1 MSAPARRGALVVAG
15 VALAIGA
22 WALVASWGMPVTGPE
37 GVELLERAGPIGPF
51 SPLAAGLTL
60 VLALAGLAGAA
71 ARIEALVLL
80 SGAGFALAAALALAQ
95 SGTETKLLAAS
106 GSTFAFLTAA
116 AMGLI
121 LLGLTPPERVEGAER
136 APGDAS
142 DPGAGTAAGEDARPP
157 RTGASTVGE
166 RAP

>member
-1 MSAPARRGALVVAG
+1 M
-15 VALAIGA
+15 
-22 WALVASWGMPVTGPE
+22 
-37 GVELLERAGPIGPF
+37 
-51 SPLAAGLTL
+51 
-60 VLALAGLAGAA
+60 
-71 ARIEALVLL
+71 LL
-80 SGAGFALAAALALAQ
+80 SGAGFALAAALARAQ

-121 LLGLTPPERVEGAER
+121 LLGSTPPEGVERAER

>member
-1 MSAPARRGALVVAG
+1 MSEPARRGALVVAG

-37 GVELLERAGPIGPF
+37 GVEFLERAGPIGPF
-51 SPLAAGLTL
+51 SPLAAGLTI
-60 VLALAGLAGAA
+60 VLALAALAGAA
-71 ARIEALVLL
+71 ARTKALVLL

-121 LLGLTPPERVEGAER
+121 LLGSTPPEGAER
-136 APGDAS
+136 APGGTNA
-142 DPGAGTAAGEDARPP
+142 AGAGEDMGPAG
-157 RTGASTVGE
+157 TEAGE
-166 RAP
+166 RTRSAS

>member
-1 MSAPARRGALVVAG
+1 MSEPARRGALVVAG

-51 SPLAAGLTL
+51 SPLAAGLTI
-60 VLALAGLAGAA
+60 VLALAALAGAA
-71 ARIEALVLL
+71 ARTKALVLL

-121 LLGLTPPERVEGAER
+121 LLGSTPPEGGREGSRRHER
-136 APGDAS
+136 RRSRS
-142 DPGAGTAAGEDARPP
+142 DCRRDARSP
-157 RTGASTVGE
+157 RTGASIVGQ
-166 RAP
+166 RTP

>member
-1 MSAPARRGALVVAG
+1 MSEPARRGALVVAG

-51 SPLAAGLTL
+51 SPLAAGLTI
-60 VLALAGLAGAA
+60 VLALAALAGAA
-71 ARIEALVLL
+71 ARTKALVLL
-80 SGAGFALAAALALAQ
+80 SGAGFALAAALAQ
-95 SGTETKLLAAS
+95 SGTETKVLAAS

-121 LLGLTPPERVEGAER
+121 LLGSTPPEGVEGAER

-142 DPGAGTAAGEDARPP
+142 DPGAGEDMGPAGTAAGE
-157 RTGASTVGE
+157 RTRSAS
-166 RAP
+166 